1 MQDTAVS
8 IPRDRSS
15 KFGPSHRSTSFE
27 SKWSKPDISTAMP
40 LRDAQWHGMKVGKAE
55 IRNQSATRR
64 TGSVYVLHH
73 FTGDPHEDVVV
84 IRNGK
89 LLFADMF
96 SNQKY
101 VALSVDLAEPLSRTF
116 KKP

>member
-1 MQDTAVS
+1 MQLVE
-8 IPRDRSS
+8 RDL
-15 KFGPSHRSTSFE
+15 STSFI
-27 SKWSKPDISTAMP
+27 IS
-40 LRDAQWHGMKVGKAE
+40 QG
-55 IRNQSATRR
+55 TR
-64 TGSVYVLHH
+64 TK
-73 FTGDPHEDVVV
+73 TVVV